1 MASEASAA
9 GEAGATAFE
18 ALVAD
23 LDYPM
28 FVVTAAADGRRAG
41 CLVGFATQCSMAPAR
56 LLLCISKRNFTF
68 DVAARAGVLV
78 VHFLGREDLEVA
90 RLFGS
95 ETGDEVDKFARCRWQ
110 PGPGGA
116 PVLEAGR
123 GWTAGNVLEQVPFG
137 DHVGFVVE
145 PFTGHV
151 GDAGAPQL
159 GFQAVKDLQPG
170 HRA

>member
-1 MASEASAA
+1 MAD
-9 GEAGATAFE
+9 EAGAAEFQ

-28 FVVTAAADGRRAG
+28 FVVTAAAEGRRAG
-41 CLVGFATQCSMAPAR
+41 CMVGFATQCSMAPPR
-56 LLLCISKRNFTF
+56 LLLCMSKRNFTF
-68 DVAARAGVLV
+68 GVAAHAEVLV
-78 VHFLGREDLEVA
+78 VHFLGQQDMEVA
-90 RLFGS
+90 RLFGG
-95 ETGDEVDKFARCRWQ
+95 ETGDEVDKFARCRWR

-123 GWTAGNVLEQVPFG
+123 GWIAGNVLEQVPFG

-145 PFTGHV
+145 PFAGHV

-159 GFQAVKDLQPG
+159 GFQAVRDLQPG
-170 HRA
+170 HGA

>member
-1 MASEASAA
+1 MA
-9 GEAGATAFE
+9 GEAGEGGATAFE

-28 FVVTAAADGRRAG
+28 FVVTAAAGGQRAG
-41 CLVGFATQCSMAPAR
+41 CMVGFATQCSMAPAR
-56 LLLCISKRNFTF
+56 LLLCISERNFTF
-68 DVAARAGVLV
+68 DVAARATVVV

-90 RLFGS
+90 RLFGG
-95 ETGDEVDKFARCRWQ
+95 ETGDQVDKFARCRWE

-123 GWTAGNVLEQVPFG
+123 GWIAGNVLEHVPLG

-145 PFTGHV
+145 PFAGHV

-159 GFQAVKDLQPG
+159 GFQAVRDLQPG

>member
-1 MASEASAA
+1 MAD
-9 GEAGATAFE
+9 EAGAAEFQ

-28 FVVTAAADGRRAG
+28 FVVTAAAEGRRAG
-41 CLVGFATQCSMAPAR
+41 CMVGFATQCSMAPPR
-56 LLLCISKRNFTF
+56 LLLCMSKRNFTF
-68 DVAARAGVLV
+68 GVAARAEVLV
-78 VHFLGREDLEVA
+78 VHFLGQQDMEVA
-90 RLFGS
+90 RLFGG
-95 ETGDEVDKFARCRWQ
+95 ETGDEVDKFARCRWR

-123 GWTAGNVLEQVPFG
+123 GWIAGNVLEQVPFG

-145 PFTGHV
+145 PFAGHV

-159 GFQAVKDLQPG
+159 GFQAVRDLQPG
-170 HRA
+170 HGA

>member
-1 MASEASAA
+1 MVE
-9 GEAGATAFE
+9 EAGAKAFE

-28 FVVTAAADGRRAG
+28 LVVTAAAGGRRAG
-41 CLVGFATQCSMAPAR
+41 CMVGFATQCSMEPPR

-68 DVAARAGVLV
+68 GVAARAGVLA
-78 VHFLGREDLEVA
+78 VHFLGRDDLELA

-95 ETGDEVDKFARCRWQ
+95 ETGHQVDKFARCRWQ
-110 PGPGGA
+110 PGPGGT
-116 PVLEAGR
+116 PVLESGR
-123 GWTAGNVLEQVPFG
+123 GWIAGDVTERLPFG

-151 GDAGAPQL
+151 GDGGAPQL
-159 GFQAVKDLQPG
+159 GFQAVRDLQPG